1 MGNEDLDGNWEC
13 LSDPLFA
20 VLDKMRARK
29 VSKEE
34 EEEEEEEELIL
45 ELAEEPLAVRW
56 VDKMTGTSTPPI
68 RRRFALSFD
77 WSCCLASSQADLAS
91 SLALT
96 SSSRRLS
103 DAGNP

>member
-1 MGNEDLDGNWEC
+1 
-13 LSDPLFA
+13 
-20 VLDKMRARK
+20 MRARK

-34 EEEEEEEELIL
+34 QEAEGFVL
-45 ELAEEPLAVRW
+45 ELAEEPLAVRC
-56 VDKMTGTSTPPI
+56 VDEMTGTSTPPI

-91 SLALT
+91 SLALA
-96 SSSRRLS
+96 SSSRRLN

>member
-1 MGNEDLDGNWEC
+1 M
-13 LSDPLFA
+13 SDPFFA

-34 EEEEEEEELIL
+34 EEEEEEFIL
-45 ELAEEPLAVRW
+45 ELAVRW
-56 VDKMTGTSTPPI
+56 VDEMTGTSTPPI